1 MESTM
6 KAAMVGI
13 FALVLTMP
21 GAWAFEYSDKP
32 STDCIYTYDI
42 DYTDVPDESTVIFH
56 MKGGAVWTNKL
67 PRRCPNIRF
76 NGFSYVV
83 RGNDQLCGKLDSIRV
98 LKSGSVCQL
107 GSFERMSTEKAKPS
121 Q

>member
-1 MESTM
+1 M
-6 KAAMVGI
+6 KVAFTG
-13 FALVLTMP
+13 ALALLITTS
-21 GAWAFEYSDKP
+21 GAWAADYSDKT

-42 DYTDVPDESTVIFH
+42 DYTDVPDEGTIIFH
-56 MKGGAVWTNKL
+56 MKGGTVWTNKL

-83 RGNDQLCGKLDSIRV
+83 RGNDQLCGQFDAVRV

-107 GSFERMSTEKAKPS
+107 GEFVRSSGDKAKS
-121 Q
+121 AD